1 MRMRAVIQKQLA
13 ISIMAE
19 VDDDMA
25 VLLQEAIA
33 ELQSSRKQ
41 TETLAQQNQELVE
54 QNCRLADT
62 MKEAIARSV
71 RKNKP
76 KVEVSVFTKVRK
88 TLK

>member
-1 MRMRAVIQKQLA
+1 
-13 ISIMAE
+13 MAE